1 MPDSAD
7 SPDSAQPQ
15 TTVPDPLLGRV
26 IDDRYRITELMARG
40 GMGSVYVAQD
50 ERLDR
55 PVAIKVIH
63 PHLAESPQYSAR
75 FRREARAAARISH
88 PNVVPVFDQGTV
100 DGRGYLVME
109 LVDGVDLRSYLYRH
123 QPYSLGLVLELTQQ
137 VLLGVQAAH
146 QVEVVHRDLKP
157 ENVLVTRNGQVKV
170 ADFGLSRSGSDP
182 ALSSTGSVF
191 GTASYLAPEVALG
204 DRADARTDVFSVGVM
219 LYEML
224 TGQPPAMG
232 ETAVQIAYR
241 RVNEDI
247 PLPSLQV
254 EWLPGEIDELSTCLC
269 ARNPQ
274 ERPANAGEA
283 ALLVQRVLN
292 TLPAEMAERD
302 LPPLHSFIPES
313 TTVSSDPQR
322 TTLLAPVPLA
332 LTAEMELS
340 PQIVHTTGLEASEI
354 ASAAPEP
361 TSHRKPLVAVV
372 ALLLVAASCVGIW
385 WWWIQ
390 YGPGAYRE
398 VPALAGM
405 TEAQAVQ
412 ELRELQLA
420 SVVETEFSDDMEI
433 GLVTR
438 TNPEVGGSIHKN
450 GEITIYISAGVEM
463 LDVPTK
469 LVGLSQ
475 EDAQA
480 SIEAAGLQ
488 VGEITETY
496 STEVDAGLVV
506 SVDPE
511 AGKTVR
517 HDTPVNMTVS
527 LGPKPVTVPNVAGNS
542 RTDAKSALEELGLTV
557 NVTEQYSDEVTAGN
571 VIFQSEDAGTT
582 LYEGDSIDLVVSLGP
597 EYVKVPSVF
606 GKQLDEA
613 TQILEKAG
621 FQVEVNQ
628 LASFFNT
635 VGSQNPAADEQAR
648 RGSTVTITVV

>member
-1 MPDSAD
+1 
-7 SPDSAQPQ
+7 
-15 TTVPDPLLGRV
+15 
-26 IDDRYRITELMARG
+26 MARG

-63 PHLAESPQYSAR
+63 SHLAESPQYSAR

-88 PNVVPVFDQGTV
+88 PGVVPVFDQGTV

-123 QPYSLGLVLELTQQ
+123 QPYSLSLVLELTQQ
-137 VLLGVQAAH
+137 ILLGVQAAH

-157 ENVLVTRNGQVKV
+157 ENVLVTRNRQVKV

-182 ALSSTGSVF
+182 ALSSTGSLF
-191 GTASYLAPEVALG
+191 GTVSYLAPEVALG
-204 DRADARTDVFSVGVM
+204 DRADTRADVFAVGVM

-224 TGQPPAMG
+224 TGRLPATG

-241 RVNEDI
+241 RVNEDT

-254 EWLPGEIDELSTCLC
+254 EWLPTEIDELSTCLC
-269 ARNPQ
+269 ARDPQ

-283 ALLVQRVLN
+283 ARLVQRVLD
-292 TLPAEMAERD
+292 TLPAELAERD
-302 LPPLHSFIPES
+302 LPPLQSFTPES

-322 TTLLAPVPLA
+322 TILLAPVPLA
-332 LTAEMELS
+332 LTAEMELT
-340 PQIVHTTGLEASEI
+340 PQMVHTAGSGASETV
-354 ASAAPEP
+354 STPEP
-361 TSHRKPLVAVV
+361 TSRRKLFMVALT
-372 ALLLVAASCVGIW
+372 LLLVAASCVGIW

-398 VPALAGM
+398 VPDLAGM
-405 TEAQAVQ
+405 TEAQVVQ

-420 SVVETEFSDDMEI
+420 SVVETEFSDDVEV

-438 TNPEVGGSIHKN
+438 TNPEAGGSVHKN
-450 GEITIYISAGVEM
+450 AEITVYISAGVEM
-463 LDVPTK
+463 LDVPTE

-475 EDAQA
+475 ENAETA
-480 SIEAAGLQ
+480 IEAAGLQ

-496 STEVDAGLVV
+496 STEVDAGLVI

-511 AGKTVR
+511 EGETVR
-517 HDTPVNMTVS
+517 HDTPVNLTVS
-527 LGPKPVTVPNVAGNS
+527 LGLKPVTVPNVVGSS
-542 RTDAKSALEELGLTV
+542 RTDAESALEELGLTV
-557 NVTEQYSDEVTAGN
+557 NVTEQYSNEVAAEN
-571 VIFQSEDAGTT
+571 VISQSEDADTT
-582 LYEGDSIDLVVSLGP
+582 LHEGDSIDLVVSLGP
-597 EYVKVPSVF
+597 EYVEVPSVF
-606 GKQLDEA
+606 GKQLEEA
-613 TQILEKAG
+613 TQILEDAG

-635 VGSQNPAADEQAR
+635 VGSQSPAAGERAR

>member
-1 MPDSAD
+1 MPDSAV
-7 SPDSAQPQ
+7 SPDSARPQ
-15 TTVPDPLLGRV
+15 TPVPDSLLGRV
-26 IDDRYRITELMARG
+26 IDGRYRITELMARG

-63 PHLAESPQYSAR
+63 SHLAESPQYSAR

-88 PNVVPVFDQGTV
+88 PGVVPVFDQGTV

-123 QPYSLGLVLELTQQ
+123 QPYSLSLVLELTQQ
-137 VLLGVQAAH
+137 ILLGVQAAH

-157 ENVLVTRNGQVKV
+157 ENVLVTRNRQVKV

-182 ALSSTGSVF
+182 ALSSTGSLF
-191 GTASYLAPEVALG
+191 GTVSYLAPEVALG
-204 DRADARTDVFSVGVM
+204 DRADARADVFAVGVM

-224 TGQPPAMG
+224 TGQLPTTG

-254 EWLPGEIDELSTCLC
+254 EWLPTEIDELSTCLC
-269 ARNPQ
+269 ARDLQ

-283 ALLVQRVLN
+283 ARLVRRVLD
-292 TLPAEMAERD
+292 TLPAELAERD
-302 LPPLHSFIPES
+302 LPPLQSFTPES

-322 TTLLAPVPLA
+322 TTLLTPVPLA
-332 LTAEMELS
+332 LTAEMELT
-340 PQIVHTTGLEASEI
+340 PQMVHTTGSGAIETVST
-354 ASAAPEP
+354 PEP
-361 TSHRKPLVAVV
+361 TSRRKLFMVAL
-372 ALLLVAASCVGIW
+372 ALLLVAVSCVGIW

-398 VPALAGM
+398 VPDLAGM

-420 SVVETEFSDDMEI
+420 SIVETEFSDDVEV

-438 TNPEVGGSIHKN
+438 TNPEAGGSVHKN
-450 GEITIYISAGVEM
+450 AEITVYISAGVEM
-463 LDVPTK
+463 LDVPTE

-475 EDAQA
+475 ENAETT
-480 SIEAAGLQ
+480 IEAVGLQ

-496 STEVDAGLVV
+496 STEVDAGLVI

-511 AGKTVR
+511 EGETVR
-517 HDTPVNMTVS
+517 HDTPVNLTVS
-527 LGPKPVTVPNVAGNS
+527 LGPKPVTVPNVVGSS
-542 RTDAKSALEELGLTV
+542 RADAESALEELGLTV
-557 NVTEQYSDEVTAGN
+557 NVTEQYSDEVAAGN
-571 VIFQSEDAGTT
+571 VIYQSEDADTT
-582 LYEGDSIDLVVSLGP
+582 LHEGDSIDLVVSLGP
-597 EYVKVPSVF
+597 EYVEVPSVF
-606 GKQLDEA
+606 GKQLEEA
-613 TQILEKAG
+613 TQILEDAG

-635 VGSQNPAADEQAR
+635 VGSQSPAAGEQAR

>member
-1 MPDSAD
+1 MPDSAA
-7 SPDSAQPQ
+7 SPDSARPR
-15 TTVPDPLLGRV
+15 TPVPDSLLGRV
-26 IDDRYRITELMARG
+26 IDGRYRITELMARG

-63 PHLAESPQYSAR
+63 SHLAESPQYSAR

-88 PNVVPVFDQGTV
+88 PGVVPVFDQGTV

-123 QPYSLGLVLELTQQ
+123 QPYSLSLVLELTQQ
-137 VLLGVQAAH
+137 ILLGVQAAH

-157 ENVLVTRNGQVKV
+157 ENVLVTRNRQVKV

-182 ALSSTGSVF
+182 ALSSTGSLF
-191 GTASYLAPEVALG
+191 GTVSYLAPEVALG
-204 DRADARTDVFSVGVM
+204 DRADTRADVFAVGVM

-224 TGQPPAMG
+224 TGRLPATG

-241 RVNEDI
+241 RVNEDT

-254 EWLPGEIDELSTCLC
+254 EWLPTEIDELSTCLC
-269 ARNPQ
+269 ARDPQ

-283 ALLVQRVLN
+283 ARLVQRVRD
-292 TLPAEMAERD
+292 TLPAELAERD
-302 LPPLHSFIPES
+302 LPPLQSFTPES

-322 TTLLAPVPLA
+322 TILLAPVPLA
-332 LTAEMELS
+332 LTAEMELT
-340 PQIVHTTGLEASEI
+340 PQMVHTAGSGASETV
-354 ASAAPEP
+354 STPEP
-361 TSHRKPLVAVV
+361 TSRRKLFMVALT
-372 ALLLVAASCVGIW
+372 LLLVAASCVGIW

-398 VPALAGM
+398 VPDLAGM
-405 TEAQAVQ
+405 TEAQVVQ

-420 SVVETEFSDDMEI
+420 SVVETEFSDDVEV

-438 TNPEVGGSIHKN
+438 TNPEAGGSVHKN
-450 GEITIYISAGVEM
+450 AEITVYISAGVEM
-463 LDVPTK
+463 LDVPTE

-475 EDAQA
+475 ENAETA
-480 SIEAAGLQ
+480 IEAAGLQ

-496 STEVDAGLVV
+496 STEVDAGLVI

-511 AGKTVR
+511 EGETVR
-517 HDTPVNMTVS
+517 HDTPVNLTVS
-527 LGPKPVTVPNVAGNS
+527 LGPKPVTVPNVVGSS
-542 RTDAKSALEELGLTV
+542 RTDAESALEELGLTV
-557 NVTEQYSDEVTAGN
+557 NVTEQYSNEVAAGN
-571 VIFQSEDAGTT
+571 VISQSEDADTT
-582 LYEGDSIDLVVSLGP
+582 LHEGDSIDLVVSLGP
-597 EYVKVPSVF
+597 EYVEVPSVF
-606 GKQLDEA
+606 GKQLEEA
-613 TQILEKAG
+613 TQILEDAG

-635 VGSQNPAADEQAR
+635 VGSQSPAAGERAR

>member
-1 MPDSAD
+1 MPDSAA
-7 SPDSAQPQ
+7 SPDSARPQ
-15 TTVPDPLLGRV
+15 TPVPDSLLGRM
-26 IDDRYRITELMARG
+26 IDGRYRITELMARG

-63 PHLAESPQYSAR
+63 SHLAESPQYSAR

-88 PNVVPVFDQGTV
+88 PGVVPVFDQGTV

-123 QPYSLGLVLELTQQ
+123 QPYSLSLVLELTQQ
-137 VLLGVQAAH
+137 ILLGVQAAH

-157 ENVLVTRNGQVKV
+157 ENVLVTRNRQVKV

-182 ALSSTGSVF
+182 ALSSTGSLF
-191 GTASYLAPEVALG
+191 GTVSYLAPEVALG
-204 DRADARTDVFSVGVM
+204 DRADARADVFAVGVM

-224 TGQPPAMG
+224 TGRLPATG

-241 RVNEDI
+241 RVNEDT

-254 EWLPGEIDELSTCLC
+254 EWLPTEIDELSTCLC
-269 ARNPQ
+269 ARDPQ
-274 ERPANAGEA
+274 ERPTNAGEA
-283 ALLVQRVLN
+283 ARLVQRVLD
-292 TLPAEMAERD
+292 TLPAELAERD
-302 LPPLHSFIPES
+302 LPPLQSFTPES

-322 TTLLAPVPLA
+322 TILLAPVPLA
-332 LTAEMELS
+332 LTAEMELT
-340 PQIVHTTGLEASEI
+340 PQMVHTAGSGASETV
-354 ASAAPEP
+354 STPEP
-361 TSHRKPLVAVV
+361 TSRRKLFMVALT
-372 ALLLVAASCVGIW
+372 LLLVAASCFGIW

-398 VPALAGM
+398 VPDLAGM
-405 TEAQAVQ
+405 TEAQVVQ

-420 SVVETEFSDDMEI
+420 SVVETEFSDDVEV

-438 TNPEVGGSIHKN
+438 TNPEAGGSVHKN
-450 GEITIYISAGVEM
+450 AEITVYISAGVEM
-463 LDVPTK
+463 LDVPTE

-475 EDAQA
+475 ENAETA
-480 SIEAAGLQ
+480 IEAAGLQ

-496 STEVDAGLVV
+496 STEVDAGLVI

-511 AGKTVR
+511 EGETVR
-517 HDTPVNMTVS
+517 HDTPVNLTVS
-527 LGPKPVTVPNVAGNS
+527 LGPKPVTVPNVVGSS
-542 RTDAKSALEELGLTV
+542 RTDAESALEELGLTV
-557 NVTEQYSDEVTAGN
+557 NVTEQYSNEVAAGN
-571 VIFQSEDAGTT
+571 VISQSEDADAT
-582 LYEGDSIDLVVSLGP
+582 LHEGDSIDLVVSLGP
-597 EYVKVPSVF
+597 EYVEVPSVF
-606 GKQLDEA
+606 GKQLEEA
-613 TQILEKAG
+613 TQILEDAG

-635 VGSQNPAADEQAR
+635 VGSQSPAAGERAR

>member
-1 MPDSAD
+1 MPDSAA
-7 SPDSAQPQ
+7 SPDSARPQ
-15 TTVPDPLLGRV
+15 TPVPDSLLGRM
-26 IDDRYRITELMARG
+26 IDGRYRITELMARG

-63 PHLAESPQYSAR
+63 SHLAESPQYSAR

-88 PNVVPVFDQGTV
+88 PGVVPVFDQGTV

-123 QPYSLGLVLELTQQ
+123 QPYSLSLVLELTQQ
-137 VLLGVQAAH
+137 ILLGVQAAH

-157 ENVLVTRNGQVKV
+157 ENVLVTRNRQVKV

-182 ALSSTGSVF
+182 ALSSTGSLF
-191 GTASYLAPEVALG
+191 GTVSYLAPEVALG
-204 DRADARTDVFSVGVM
+204 DRADARADVFAVGVM

-224 TGQPPAMG
+224 TGRLPATG

-241 RVNEDI
+241 RVNEDT

-254 EWLPGEIDELSTCLC
+254 EWLPTEIDELSTCLC
-269 ARNPQ
+269 ARDPQ

-283 ALLVQRVLN
+283 ARLVQRVLD
-292 TLPAEMAERD
+292 TLPAELAERD
-302 LPPLHSFIPES
+302 LPPLQSFTPES

-322 TTLLAPVPLA
+322 TILLAPVPLA
-332 LTAEMELS
+332 LTAEMELT
-340 PQIVHTTGLEASEI
+340 PQMVHTAGSGASETV
-354 ASAAPEP
+354 STPEP
-361 TSHRKPLVAVV
+361 TSRRKLFMVALT
-372 ALLLVAASCVGIW
+372 LLLVAASCFGIW

-398 VPALAGM
+398 VPDLAGM
-405 TEAQAVQ
+405 TEAQVVQ

-420 SVVETEFSDDMEI
+420 SVVETEFSDDVEV

-438 TNPEVGGSIHKN
+438 TNPEAGGSVHKN
-450 GEITIYISAGVEM
+450 AEITVYISAGVEM
-463 LDVPTK
+463 LDVPTE

-475 EDAQA
+475 ENAETA
-480 SIEAAGLQ
+480 IEAAGLQ

-496 STEVDAGLVV
+496 STEVDAGLVI

-511 AGKTVR
+511 EGETVR
-517 HDTPVNMTVS
+517 HDTPVNLTVS
-527 LGPKPVTVPNVAGNS
+527 LGPKPVTVPNVVGSS
-542 RTDAKSALEELGLTV
+542 RTDAESALEELGLTV
-557 NVTEQYSDEVTAGN
+557 NVTEQYSNEVAAGN
-571 VIFQSEDAGTT
+571 VISQSEDADAT
-582 LYEGDSIDLVVSLGP
+582 LHEGDSIDLVVSLGP
-597 EYVKVPSVF
+597 EYVEVPSVF
-606 GKQLDEA
+606 GKQLEEA
-613 TQILEKAG
+613 TQILEDAG

-635 VGSQNPAADEQAR
+635 VGSQSPAAGERAR

>member
-1 MPDSAD
+1 MPDSAA
-7 SPDSAQPQ
+7 SPDSARPQ
-15 TTVPDPLLGRV
+15 TPIPDSLLGRV
-26 IDDRYRITELMARG
+26 IDGRYRITELMARG

-63 PHLAESPQYSAR
+63 SHLAESPQYSAR

-88 PNVVPVFDQGTV
+88 PGVVPVFDQGTV

-109 LVDGVDLRSYLYRH
+109 LVDGMDLRSYLYRH
-123 QPYSLGLVLELTQQ
+123 QPYSLSLVLELTQQ
-137 VLLGVQAAH
+137 ILLGVQAAH

-157 ENVLVTRNGQVKV
+157 ENVLVTRNRQVKV

-182 ALSSTGSVF
+182 ALSSTGSLF
-191 GTASYLAPEVALG
+191 GTVSYLAPEVALG
-204 DRADARTDVFSVGVM
+204 DRADARADVFAVGVM

-224 TGQPPAMG
+224 TGQLPTTG

-254 EWLPGEIDELSTCLC
+254 EWLPTEIDELSTCLC
-269 ARNPQ
+269 ARDPQ

-283 ALLVQRVLN
+283 ARLVQRVLD
-292 TLPAEMAERD
+292 TLPAELAERD
-302 LPPLHSFIPES
+302 LPPLQSFTPES

-332 LTAEMELS
+332 LTAEMELT
-340 PQIVHTTGLEASEI
+340 PQMVHTAGSGAIETVST
-354 ASAAPEP
+354 PEP
-361 TSHRKPLVAVV
+361 TSRRKLFMVALT
-372 ALLLVAASCVGIW
+372 LLLVAASCVGIW

-398 VPALAGM
+398 VPDLAGM

-420 SVVETEFSDDMEI
+420 SVVETEFSDDVEV

-438 TNPEVGGSIHKN
+438 TNPEAGGSVHKN
-450 GEITIYISAGVEM
+450 AEITIYISAGVEM
-463 LDVPTK
+463 LDVPTE

-475 EDAQA
+475 GNAETA
-480 SIEAAGLQ
+480 IEAAGLQ

-496 STEVDAGLVV
+496 STEVDAGLVI

-511 AGKTVR
+511 EGETVR
-517 HDTPVNMTVS
+517 HDTPVNLTVS
-527 LGPKPVTVPNVAGNS
+527 LGPKPVTVPNVVGSS
-542 RTDAKSALEELGLTV
+542 RTDAESALEELGLTV
-557 NVTEQYSDEVTAGN
+557 NVTEQYSDEVAAGN
-571 VIFQSEDAGTT
+571 VIFQSEDANAT
-582 LYEGDSIDLVVSLGP
+582 LHEGDSIDLVVSLGP
-597 EYVKVPSVF
+597 EYVEVPNVF
-606 GKQLDEA
+606 GKQLEEA
-613 TQILEKAG
+613 RQILEDAG

-635 VGSQNPAADEQAR
+635 VGSQSPAAGEQAR